1 MRMPDGATNDEQS
14 KEIQIYNV
22 IGFGPMTQLVKL
34 AKRNKRSAKNVQESQ
49 LKDTPGW
56 RL

>member
-22 IGFGPMTQLVKL
+22 IGLGPMTQLVKL